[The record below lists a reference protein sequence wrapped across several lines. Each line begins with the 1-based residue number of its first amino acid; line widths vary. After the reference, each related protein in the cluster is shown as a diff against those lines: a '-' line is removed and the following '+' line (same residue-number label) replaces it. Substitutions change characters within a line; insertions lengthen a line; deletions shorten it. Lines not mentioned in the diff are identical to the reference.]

1 MQKKESKKTNKTP
14 KETFKIRMPD
24 DGLKITK
31 WFKKS
36 GIKIPFALFQ
46 KLLRKGAVKVNGKK
60 IKPEHVLNVND
71 IVEFPL
77 LKEPETGADGKKPKR
92 IIKTS
97 FEDAQALLIE
107 NIIYQDDEIIAIN
120 KPQGLPT
127 QGGSKVNLSVDVLL
141 DYLKESEDG
150 ERPRL
155 IHRLDKDTSGV
166 LLIAKTAAAA
176 SKFAQSFKH
185 KDFEKHY
192 IALVVGEPK
201 YDKGVI
207 DAPLL
212 EKALQGT
219 SEKTIVSYEEGKQ
232 ALTEYKVLKLSGE
245 VSLLQIK
252 IISGRKHQIRVHLAH
267 IGCPVVGD
275 GKYGGRLAFVH
286 NYPESLHLHAYQIS
300 HPLINNGKK
309 ITAPLSENL
318 DKAARKLKVVL

>member
-1 MQKKESKKTNKTP
+1 MQKKY
-14 KETFKIRMPD
+14 KIYSFD

-46 KLLRKGAVKVNGKK
+46 KLLRKGAIKVNGKK
-60 IKPEHVLNVND
+60 IKPDYEIKTND
-71 IVEFPL
+71 IIELPAL
-77 LKEPETGADGKKPKR
+77 QEADTKKKR
-92 IIKTS
+92 EIRTS
-97 FEDAQALLIE
+97 PDDAQRLIID

-127 QGGSKVNLSVDVLL
+127 QGGSKVNLSVDALL
-141 DYLKESEDG
+141 DYLKENTNS

-166 LLIAKTAAAA
+166 LLLAKNAASA

-185 KDFEKHY
+185 KDFEKYY
-192 IALVVGEPK
+192 IALVIGEPR

-212 EKALQGT
+212 EKAITGT
-219 SEKTIVSYEEGKQ
+219 SEKTAVDFENGKP
-232 ALTEYKVLKLSGE
+232 AHTEYKVLKKSGE
-245 VSLLQIK
+245 VSLLQLK

-275 GKYGGRLAFVH
+275 GKYGGRVAFVH
-286 NYPESLHLHAYQIS
+286 NYPESLHLHAYQIA
-300 HPLINNGKK
+300 HHAINSGKK

-318 DKAARKLKVVL
+318 AKAVHKLKVVL